1 MDFMDEF
8 QAYYDE
14 NCYEKNFPQELVE
27 KYVIL
32 KCLKHTE
39 DCETLLMKERSSDK
53 KVVAKCYTKYSF
65 FYSQEE
71 EEALKNIGSS
81 VLPRFEGEY
90 KDKEHRCICR
100 EYIEGIPLD
109 EYMIHTHVTSNIL
122 RDIAIGLANTMKSLH
137 DSKPSIIHRDIKPS
151 NIIIKQDGSVA
162 LIDFGIS
169 RVSKENAISDTFCYG
184 TEGFAPPEQFGFM
197 QTDVCSDIYSFG
209 IVLSWML
216 TGKVEPITNPSSKLE
231 KIAAKCCR
239 FSPNQ
244 RYHNDNAL
252 INALNKTTKEYA
264 LHMQKRIFTLFLSF
278 FAFTAIISAG
288 LALHKAIFR
297 EQEAVFKEPLI
308 EEAVRA
314 SLDRPKGII
323 TYKDLENVAEIYIQG
338 ENVYTSEE
346 EYYSEGGK
354 WYAAARESRVFGPI
368 TDLSDL
374 KNMPGLRKLFIGAN
388 HINDISPL
396 KNLKQ
401 LEKVVLCDNDIES
414 ISPLANMETLIDVNV
429 MSNKLNDINAVSTWP
444 DLKLLNLSETGS
456 YDASPVGNLKY
467 IERLD
472 IRNDSNAYQYLNN
485 LYVSELCL
493 GAAGQTD
500 LECIKNVS
508 HVDRLFIRWS
518 EIRNISAL
526 EGREDI
532 VYLNMDGC
540 PIEDYRP
547 LFTMPNL
554 TSIEVN
560 ADGKNEIEKLISVY
574 GEPTFEIICTQ

>member
-1 MDFMDEF
+1 MDFINEF

-14 NCYEKNFPQELVE
+14 YCYEKNFPQELVE
-27 KYVIL
+27 KYIIL

-39 DCETLLMKERSSDK
+39 DCETLLMKERNSDK
-53 KVVAKCYTKYSF
+53 KVVVKCYTKYSF

-71 EEALKNIGSS
+71 AEELKNIGSN

-90 KDKEHRCICR
+90 KNKEHRCICR
-100 EYIEGIPLD
+100 EYIEGMPLN
-109 EYMIHTHVTSNIL
+109 EYMIHTHITSNIL
-122 RDIAIGLANTMKSLH
+122 EDIAIGLATTMKSLH
-137 DSKPSIIHRDIKPS
+137 DSKPPIIHRDIKPS

-169 RVSKENAISDTFCYG
+169 RVSKDDAISDTFCYG

-244 RYHNDNAL
+244 RYHNDDAL
-252 INALNKTTKEYA
+252 IRALSKTTKEYA
-264 LHMQKRIFTLFLSF
+264 LHMRKVMFALLLSF
-278 FAFTAIISAG
+278 AAFAVVTSAG
-288 LALHKAIFR
+288 IIIHRAVLQ
-297 EQEAVFKEPLI
+297 EQEVVFKEPLI

-314 SLDRPKGII
+314 ALNRPKGIL
-323 TYKDLENVAEIYIQG
+323 TYSDLESVTEIYIQG
-338 ENVYTSEE
+338 ENVYTSED

-354 WYAAARESRVFGPI
+354 WYLAARESRVFGPI

-374 KNMPGLRKLFIGAN
+374 KNMPSLRKLFIGAN

-396 KNLKQ
+396 KKLKG
-401 LEKVVLCDNDIES
+401 LEKINLCDNDIES
-414 ISPLANMETLIDVNV
+414 ILPLANMETLIDVNV
-429 MSNKLNDINAVSTWP
+429 MGNKLNSIDAVSTWP
-444 DLKLLNLSETGS
+444 SINLLNLSETGS
-456 YDASPVGNLKY
+456 YDGSPVGNLQY
-467 IERLD
+467 MERLD

-485 LYVSELCL
+485 LYVSELCM
-493 GAAGQTD
+493 GASGQRD
-500 LECIKNVS
+500 LECLKNVS
-508 HVDRLFIRWS
+508 HVERLFIRWS
-518 EIRNISAL
+518 EIKNISAL
-526 EGREDI
+526 KGREDI

-540 PIEDYRP
+540 PIEDYSP
-547 LFTMPNL
+547 LFAMPNL
-554 TSIEVN
+554 AAVEVN
-560 ADGKNEIEKLISVY
+560 AGGKKEIEKLISIY
-574 GEPTFEIICTQ
+574 GDPSFEIICTQ